1 MMQNASLNLEMDAQ
15 KRGADSGGFVL
26 VDNDPRQACIASHN
40 DVTSELYKVL
50 SGEKHFRYRLVY
62 YALKNIRLYF
72 SSDSMNSLSAQD
84 VVQIVLEKVIT
95 GVRKWNKCLIPD
107 IKALLFLSIKSFIRN
122 EKRRIKY
129 TVLFDLDSIS
139 SELNRTS
146 LSEFCNQMNIQDFN
160 DNIFS
165 SDLRILISKL
175 KYQLKEDIYASFVL
189 DEILEGAESN
199 IEIAASLNISVKDV
213 ENAKKRIRNK
223 SNKLINKSG

>member
-1 MMQNASLNLEMDAQ
+1 MMQNSSFNLEMDA
-15 KRGADSGGFVL
+15 KKSGNDSAGLVLADNLSQ
-26 VDNDPRQACIASHN
+26 QACIASYK
-40 DVTSELYKVL
+40 DVSSELCKVL
-50 SGEKHFRYRLVY
+50 SHEKQFRYRLVY

-84 VVQIVLEKVIT
+84 VVQIVLEKIIT

-122 EKRRIKY
+122 EKRRIKNM
-129 TVLFDLDSIS
+129 VLLDFDSLSF
-139 SELNRTS
+139 ELNRSS
-146 LSEFCNQMNIQDFN
+146 LSEFSDKMNFKDFN

-165 SDLRILISKL
+165 SDFHIIISKL
-175 KYQLKEDIYASFVL
+175 KYHLKEDIYASFVL

-199 IEIAASLNISVKDV
+199 IEIAVSLNIPVKDV

-223 SNKLINKSG
+223 SNKLIKK

>member
-1 MMQNASLNLEMDAQ
+1 MQNATLNLEMDA
-15 KRGADSGGFVL
+15 KKSGADSATIVL
-26 VDNDPRQACIASHN
+26 EDNLSQQACIASHK
-40 DVTSELYKVL
+40 DVISELHKIF
-50 SGEKHFRYRLVY
+50 SGEKQFRYRLVY

-84 VVQIVLEKVIT
+84 VVQIVLEKIIT

-122 EKRRIKY
+122 EKRRIKN
-129 TVLFDLDSIS
+129 TVLLDFDSLG
-139 SELNRTS
+139 SELNRSS
-146 LSEFCNQMNIQDFN
+146 LSGFSDQMNIQDIN

-165 SDLRILISKL
+165 AELSIVISKL
-175 KYQLKEDIYASFVL
+175 KHQLKDDIYASFVL

-199 IEIAASLNISVKDV
+199 IEIAQSLNIPVKDV

-223 SNKLINKSG
+223 SNKLVKK